1 MRHSLNK
8 LIMQAWSKTKLNMD
22 LWKWHMN
29 LIKTRASKWAEL
41 NHWPDSCM
49 CFDFTAETSKAS
61 TLWGL
66 PDSTVPP
73 PPTDYKA
80 ASCLFGSNYRKHR
93 YALFGKVQATTSPTV
108 VESPEVWSEGS
119 RLAQPRGSPQTQT
132 GAPTEPSQPISPH
145 PTGDTRPITDPV
157 LCTFIVCPNYQLNA
171 PTWLKKSGCKRVGK
185 PGFLQGMARKMQSG
199 WSTNWSCP
207 YSPTPKS
214 SNITY
219 RNSLPKGGK
228 PGLVYFLLNLGFK
241 GNKSHVWIQED

>member
-108 VESPEVWSEGS
+108 VESPEVWSE
-119 RLAQPRGSPQTQT
+119 AQGWLSQGAHPKHRQVLPQSPLSPS
-132 GAPTEPSQPISPH
+132 APTQQETPDPSQTLSCALPSFAQTTNLMLP
-145 PTGDTRPITDPV
+145 
-157 LCTFIVCPNYQLNA
+157 
-171 PTWLKKSGCKRVGK
+171 
-185 PGFLQGMARKMQSG
+185 PGWK
-199 WSTNWSCP
+199 
-207 YSPTPKS
+207 
-214 SNITY
+214 
-219 RNSLPKGGK
+219 
-228 PGLVYFLLNLGFK
+228 NLGVRGWENLAFCK
-241 GNKSHVWIQED
+241 AWQGRCSLADQQTNPVPTAQHQSPAT

>member
-8 LIMQAWSKTKLNMD
+8 LIMRAWSKTKLNMD

-29 LIKTRASKWAEL
+29 LIKARASKWAEL

-93 YALFGKVQATTSPTV
+93 CALFGKVQAITSPAA
-108 VESPEVWSEGS
+108 VESPEVCSEGS
-119 RLAQPRGSPQTQT
+119 GGLSRGACPKHRQVFHRALSLHQ
-132 GAPTEPSQPISPH
+132 PH
-145 PTGDTRPITDPV
+145 PRP
-157 LCTFIVCPNYQLNA
+157 CPGQ
-171 PTWLKKSGCKRVGK
+171 
-185 PGFLQGMARKMQSG
+185 
-199 WSTNWSCP
+199 
-207 YSPTPKS
+207 
-214 SNITY
+214 
-219 RNSLPKGGK
+219 
-228 PGLVYFLLNLGFK
+228 VY
-241 GNKSHVWIQED
+241 HV

>member
-29 LIKTRASKWAEL
+29 LIKARASKWAEL

-66 PDSTVPP
+66 PDSTMPP

-93 YALFGKVQATTSPTV
+93 CALFGKVQAITSPTV
-108 VESPEVWSEGS
+108 VESLEVWSEGS
-119 RLAQPRGSPQTQT
+119 RVAQSRGSPQTQT
-132 GAPTEPSQPISPH
+132 GASTKPSHSISPPLQDPTQQEIPDPSQ
-145 PTGDTRPITDPV
+145 DPV
-157 LCTFIVCPNYQLNA
+157 PCRFIICPSYQLSA
-171 PTWLKKSGCKRVGK
+171 PTWVEKSGCKGVGK
-185 PGFLQGMARKMQSG
+185 PGFLQRHGKEDAVWLINKLI
-199 WSTNWSCP
+199 P
-207 YSPTPKS
+207 VPTAQNQGPA
-214 SNITY
+214 T
-219 RNSLPKGGK
+219 
-228 PGLVYFLLNLGFK
+228 
-241 GNKSHVWIQED
+241 

>member
-8 LIMQAWSKTKLNMD
+8 LIMRAWSKTKLNMD

-29 LIKTRASKWAEL
+29 LIKARASKWAEL

-93 YALFGKVQATTSPTV
+93 CALFGKVQPSPLQQQCSLQGFGLKAQV
-108 VESPEVWSEGS
+108 GSVEGLAPNTDRCSQSP
-119 RLAQPRGSPQTQT
+119 LPAA
-132 GAPTEPSQPISPH
+132 APPLP
-145 PTGDTRPITDPV
+145 DPV
-157 LCTFIVCPNYQLNA
+157 LCRFIMSKL
-171 PTWLKKSGCKRVGK
+171 PT
-185 PGFLQGMARKMQSG
+185 
-199 WSTNWSCP
+199 
-207 YSPTPKS
+207 
-214 SNITY
+214 
-219 RNSLPKGGK
+219 
-228 PGLVYFLLNLGFK
+228 
-241 GNKSHVWIQED
+241 

>member
-29 LIKTRASKWAEL
+29 LIKARASKWAEL

-66 PDSTVPP
+66 PDSTMPP

-93 YALFGKVQATTSPTV
+93 CALFGKVQAITSPTV
-108 VESPEVWSEGS
+108 VESLEVWSEGS
-119 RLAQPRGSPQTQT
+119 RLAQSRGSPQTQT
-132 GAPTEPSQPISPH
+132 GAPTKPSHSISPPPQDPTQQEIPDPSQTPSRAGLSFVQA
-145 PTGDTRPITDPV
+145 TNLV
-157 LCTFIVCPNYQLNA
+157 LPSEWKNLGVRGWANPAF
-171 PTWLKKSGCKRVGK
+171 CK
-185 PGFLQGMARKMQSG
+185 GMARKMQSG
-199 WSTNWSCP
+199 WSTN
-207 YSPTPKS
+207 
-214 SNITY
+214 
-219 RNSLPKGGK
+219 
-228 PGLVYFLLNLGFK
+228 
-241 GNKSHVWIQED
+241 